1 MWTDKPALPDP
12 PPREPGETEEDYNA
26 FLAFLALHPGRR
38 TITETA
44 AILNMPVQDVIRKSV
59 AFNWVERA
67 REYDRAMLEA
77 ARSMSA
83 LEIAN
88 AVATAARAVS
98 AMAQR
103 VLENIDN
110 VEVSGHVAAR
120 LIEAASTFFKATA
133 SLTGEQASRSAPLA
147 QILQVISMT
156 PGTPQPAIIPAESV
170 EQLVLPGGIVESD
183 EADEPEA

>member
-1 MWTDKPALPDP
+1 MWPDKPGVLPDP

-38 TITETA
+38 TIAETA
-44 AILNMPVQDVIRKSV
+44 TILNMPVQDVVRKSV
-59 AFNWVERA
+59 QFNWIERA
-67 REYDRAMLEA
+67 REYDRATLEA

-110 VEVSGHVAAR
+110 VEVNGHVAAR

-133 SLTGEQASRSAPLA
+133 SLTEGQGTKSAPLA

-156 PGTPQPAIIPAESV
+156 PGMPPPTIIPAEKL
-170 EQLVLPGGIVESD
+170 EHLLPGGVVEQNESED
-183 EADEPEA
+183 